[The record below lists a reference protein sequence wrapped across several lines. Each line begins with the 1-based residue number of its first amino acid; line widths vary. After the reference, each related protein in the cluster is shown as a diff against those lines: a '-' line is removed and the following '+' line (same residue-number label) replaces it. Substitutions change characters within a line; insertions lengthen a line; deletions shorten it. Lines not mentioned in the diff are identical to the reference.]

1 MTKKNEPVL
10 IGDLLVKAE
19 MVTMRDMAD
28 SIPISLK
35 TGLPI
40 GRVMVGSGALT
51 DMALQQALLAQ
62 SLVRDQL
69 LSMDMAI
76 SALRLVGTR
85 KMLLDTALRELGW
98 KSESFELT
106 NRLGQLLLDAGVL
119 TTDQLTDALE
129 AFYSAGLPLAR
140 ILVLKGIISNMLA
153 YAALQAQVLIR
164 DGKITREQALEAV
177 RTASMRRG
185 TIEESPDLHGY
196 LRLQSTHT
204 VRLGE
209 LLVMGS
215 WVTEIELLSA
225 VEKSLFN
232 GMPVG
237 EVLVANGQISQERLD
252 NALELQQMVTGGG
265 LDPLQAGQA
274 MKRMKASGISLKQ
287 ALQEVTEDSM
297 PLEVAEPSRF
307 EKWSAQQPGP
317 AQGAAPGPAGGGSDT
332 KVMPNRYEMRIGQMT
347 MRLNARIAAFTKRN
361 EEIEALIKKH
371 VGQLSIPSSADQ
383 LPEIEAPKDPGGRIS
398 SLEQMEDQLSKLA
411 SVAYRHGYLSSQLA
425 QHVSMGV
432 MEPVH
437 LEFESMSSS
446 VTAEEARGWLQQGP
460 AEQQISAHV
469 SAEMAALF
477 PPGVIQPD
485 NKMTHTELVAF
496 KDMPA
501 PVPPFGTQ
509 RQVAA
514 DEYQQ
519 QQYMQQQQLAQ
530 QQYQQSMQF
539 QQQFE
544 QRQPAVDANSVH
556 MGEDER
562 FSRLLDEEAITKKSG
577 DSDRI
582 PEDARFAKLKELDD
596 DEDDQPADRSKGS
609 SGAQSGDSD
618 DKKQSGLLSKF
629 LKKKQP

>member
-1 MTKKNEPVL
+1 
-10 IGDLLVKAE
+10 
-19 MVTMRDMAD
+19 MRDMAD

-51 DMALQQALLAQ
+51 DMGLQQALLAQ

-76 SALRLVGTR
+76 QALKLVGAR
-85 KMLLDTALRELGW
+85 KMLLDTALKELGW

-164 DGKITREQALEAV
+164 DGKITRDQALEAV
-177 RTASMRRG
+177 RTASLRRG

-237 EVLVANGQISQERLD
+237 EVLVANNQISQERLD
-252 NALELQQMVTGGG
+252 NALELQQLVTGGSI
-265 LDPLQAGQA
+265 DPVQAGQA
-274 MKRMKASGISLKQ
+274 MKRMKASGISMKQ
-287 ALQEVTEDSM
+287 ALKEVTDDSM
-297 PLEVAEPSRF
+297 ALEVSEPSRF
-307 EKWSAQQPGP
+307 EKWSSTQQ
-317 AQGAAPGPAGGGSDT
+317 QAPGPGGPTAAGSDT

-347 MRLNARIAAFTKRN
+347 MRLNARIAAFAKRN
-361 EEIEALIKKH
+361 EEIEALIKQS
-371 VGQLSIPSSADQ
+371 VGQLAIPSSADQ
-383 LPEIEAPKDPGGRIS
+383 LPEIEAPKDAGGRIS
-398 SLEQMEDQLSKLA
+398 ALEQMEDQLAKLA
-411 SVAYRHGYLSSQLA
+411 SVAYRHGYLSNQLA
-425 QHVSMGV
+425 HLVSMGK

-437 LEFESMSSS
+437 LEFEPMSSS
-446 VTAEEARGWLQQGP
+446 VTAEEARNWLKQGP
-460 AEQQISAHV
+460 ADEQISAHV
-469 SAEMAALF
+469 SAEMASLF

-501 PVPPFGTQ
+501 PVPPYGSQ
-509 RQVAA
+509 RQDAEQIQ
-514 DEYQQ
+514 EYQQ

-530 QQYQQSMQF
+530 QQFQQSQQF

-544 QRQPAVDANSVH
+544 QRQQNQVDADSVH
-556 MGEDER
+556 IGEDER
-562 FSRLLDEEAITKKSG
+562 FSRILDDEAISKNPI

-596 DEDDQPADRSKGS
+596 DDDTAESAKAAPKS
-609 SGAQSGDSD
+609 SDS